1 MEHCDKKGENMKAL
15 CFVNMLSLK
24 NKALCESLRDSVNI
38 SCLEDKAFKARF
50 YKCEIESASFVLAL
64 LCKLYKPLEFEA
76 LDEGYLSAESC
87 FGEDEA
93 LEVLDFLK
101 DCEAL
106 IFDEGLKKH
115 KDYENIKYFLNFLS
129 KEFGLELLDSKGV
142 KCEFKDVI
150 LKELKELD
158 NYDGLVLFNAPL
170 KDKLLHASRQFLL
183 VAKCQNEALV
193 ELEGKNLK
201 IETKIVLDEN
211 LQGTIAFLNYE
222 NTNED
227 FVKIRLKEL
236 Q

>member
-1 MEHCDKKGENMKAL
+1 MKAL
-15 CFVNMLSLK
+15 CFVDMLSLK
-24 NKALCESLRDSVNI
+24 NPLLCEKLKDGINI
-38 SCLEDKAFKARF
+38 SCLEDKALRTKF
-50 YKCEIESASFVLAL
+50 YKCEIASASFVLAL
-64 LCKLYKPLEFEA
+64 LCKLSKPLAFEK

-93 LEVLDFLK
+93 LEVLESLK
-101 DCEAL
+101 NYDTL

-129 KEFGLELLDSKGV
+129 KEFHLELLDSKGV
-142 KCEFKDVI
+142 KWDFSEAV
-150 LKELKELD
+150 LSNLKELD

-170 KDKLLHASRQFLL
+170 KDKMLHASKQFLS

-193 ELEGKNLK
+193 ELCGENLK
-201 IETKIVLDEN
+201 IETKIILDEN

-222 NTNED
+222 NAKEN

-236 Q
+236 